1 MSEQT
6 SRLAI
11 ILDSTGAEKNADS
24 LASALNK
31 ITAEGEKAEFA
42 TDNLSAATKD
52 LNSFLKVG
60 PKHASD
66 NAKATKEQREEIERL
81 LDKLDPTIR
90 ASPNSQRRF
99 LISVCSSM
107 KGKG

>member
-1 MSEQT
+1 MTEQT

-31 ITAEGEKAEFA
+31 MTAEGEKAEFA

-52 LNSFLKVG
+52 LNSHLKVG
-60 PKHASD
+60 PKHAIE
-66 NAKATKEQREEIERL
+66 NAK
-81 LDKLDPTIR
+81 
-90 ASPNSQRRF
+90 
-99 LISVCSSM
+99 
-107 KGKG
+107 

>member
-1 MSEQT
+1 MTEQT

-52 LNSFLKVG
+52 LNSIL
-60 PKHASD
+60 
-66 NAKATKEQREEIERL
+66 RL
-81 LDKLDPTIR
+81 DQNTLSKMR
-90 ASPNSQRRF
+90 SQQGR
-99 LISVCSSM
+99 S
-107 KGKG
+107 GKK

>member
-1 MSEQT
+1 MTEQT

-52 LNSFLKVG
+52 LNSHLKVG
-60 PKHASD
+60 PKHAIE
-66 NAKATKEQREEIERL
+66 NAKSTRSHREEIEKL
-81 LDKLDPTIR
+81 LDSWILHQKRLMSWIKQW
-90 ASPNSQRRF
+90 S
-99 LISVCSSM
+99 
-107 KGKG
+107 G

>member
-1 MSEQT
+1 MTEQT

-52 LNSFLKVG
+52 LNSHLKVDQTRYRKCEVNKVAAG
-60 PKHASD
+60 RNRKI
-66 NAKATKEQREEIERL
+66 T
-81 LDKLDPTIR
+81 
-90 ASPNSQRRF
+90 
-99 LISVCSSM
+99 
-107 KGKG
+107 G